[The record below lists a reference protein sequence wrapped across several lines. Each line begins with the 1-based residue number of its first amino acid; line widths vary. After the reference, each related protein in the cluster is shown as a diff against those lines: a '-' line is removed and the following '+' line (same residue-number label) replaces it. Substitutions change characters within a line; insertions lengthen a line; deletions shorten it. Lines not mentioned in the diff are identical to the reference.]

1 MAREKGMGSLQR
13 EKSGRY
19 TARVSVDGTRYAR
32 STRTDDRTRAEAFLS
47 RMMLAPLGLGA
58 RAVPLTDVW
67 REYEKSPS
75 RREQAASTMNAK
87 RLVWLAFAAWIEANH
102 GEITQMRQLSEEV
115 VQEYLRVFRLRH
127 CASTYNNHVCVLREV
142 CRVVADTE
150 CGGRRAE
157 GGGRGDP
164 WARVRLLP
172 DDTHSRRAFTAAELE
187 RIVAAAARAGGEWPL
202 LVKAGV
208 YTGLRL
214 GDCCRLAWEEVDLGR
229 GVIQLVPRKT
239 RKFGT
244 MVTIPLHP
252 ALREALERVRRAE
265 GGGRSAEGGVSSAEG
280 GVSSAEG
287 GVRRAGPVMPQM
299 AAWYLDEHWRVD
311 EGLKAVF
318 AAAGIRT
325 SVVLEGRRQATPD
338 ATFHSFRH
346 TFVSFAVHAGV
357 PLPVV
362 QSIVG
367 HTSAAMTRHYYH
379 ENEAALRRA
388 VEAMPT
394 VGGSGARGRAE
405 GEVRRA
411 ECRVRSAE
419 GGSVPPQVAS
429 ACGERLTPAQRLKR
443 LESYFRRGLITE
455 EERRT
460 QRAAIVGTL

>member
-127 CASTYNNHVCVLREV
+127 CASTFNNHVCVLREV

-150 CGGRRAE
+150 GRVRSAE

-265 GGGRSAEGGVSSAEG
+265 GGGRSAEGGVRS
-280 GVSSAEG
+280 
-287 GVRRAGPVMPQM
+287 AGPVMPQM
-299 AAWYLDEHWRVD
+299 DAWYLDEHWRVD

-394 VGGSGARGRAE
+394 VGEGGARGRAE
-405 GEVRRA
+405 EVPSAGCLVPGRARRPRRA
-411 ECRVRSAE
+411 AESAE
-419 GGSVPPQVAS
+419 GEGEGAPPQVAS

-460 QRAAIVGTL
+460 QRAAIVGAL

>member
-1 MAREKGMGSLQR
+1 
-13 EKSGRY
+13 
-19 TARVSVDGTRYAR
+19 
-32 STRTDDRTRAEAFLS
+32 
-47 RMMLAPLGLGA
+47 
-58 RAVPLTDVW
+58 
-67 REYEKSPS
+67 
-75 RREQAASTMNAK
+75 
-87 RLVWLAFAAWIEANH
+87 
-102 GEITQMRQLSEEV
+102 
-115 VQEYLRVFRLRH
+115 
-127 CASTYNNHVCVLREV
+127 
-142 CRVVADTE
+142 
-150 CGGRRAE
+150 
-157 GGGRGDP
+157 
-164 WARVRLLP
+164 
-172 DDTHSRRAFTAAELE
+172 
-187 RIVAAAARAGGEWPL
+187 
-202 LVKAGV
+202 
-208 YTGLRL
+208 
-214 GDCCRLAWEEVDLGR
+214 
-229 GVIQLVPRKT
+229 
-239 RKFGT
+239 
-244 MVTIPLHP
+244 
-252 ALREALERVRRAE
+252 
-265 GGGRSAEGGVSSAEG
+265 
-280 GVSSAEG
+280 
-287 GVRRAGPVMPQM
+287 MPQM

-394 VGGSGARGRAE
+394 VGGGGARG
-405 GEVRRA
+405 
-411 ECRVRSAE
+411 SAE

-460 QRAAIVGTL
+460 QRAAIVEAL

>member
-47 RMMLAPLGLGA
+47 RMLAPLGLGA

-102 GEITQMRQLSEEV
+102 GEITQMRQLSEEA

-142 CRVVADTE
+142 CRVVADL
-150 CGGRRAE
+150 GVGV
-157 GGGRGDP
+157 GRGDP

-265 GGGRSAEGGVSSAEG
+265 CGGSSAEG
-280 GVSSAEG
+280 GGSS
-287 GVRRAGPVMPQM
+287 AGPVMPQM

-388 VEAMPT
+388 VEAMPEIGKG
-394 VGGSGARGRAE
+394 VRRAE
-405 GEVRRA
+405 GEAARKSPLPLARMVTNTRDDRA
-411 ECRVRSAE
+411 STR
-419 GGSVPPQVAS
+419 PPSLAS
-429 ACGERLTPAQRLKR
+429 RLKR
-443 LESYFRRGLITE
+443 LSQLLAKGLITAE
-455 EERRT
+455 EHT
-460 QRAAIVGTL
+460 ATRARILAEI